1 MRGAVLSSLSA
12 FHHCSGGGARG
23 AASGASSLNSSSLS
37 LSLIILTTRLLGCAV
52 GAGRVGAVDDNACCG
67 AGVEDQV
74 AGGGAGDDRAVEED
88 EDDGGGAGEDEAE
101 AEEDEVVGGA
111 G

>member
-12 FHHCSGGGARG
+12 FHHCSGGDARG
-23 AASGASSLNSSSLS
+23 AAGGASSFNPSSLS

-52 GAGRVGAVDDNACCG
+52 GAGRVGG
-67 AGVEDQV
+67 AGVEDQL
-74 AGGGAGDDRAVEED
+74 AGGGAGDDCAVEED
-88 EDDGGGAGEDEAE
+88 DDDGGGAGEDEAE
-101 AEEDEVVGGA
+101 EEEDEVVGGA

>member
-1 MRGAVLSSLSA
+1 M
-12 FHHCSGGGARG
+12 
-23 AASGASSLNSSSLS
+23 
-37 LSLIILTTRLLGCAV
+37 
-52 GAGRVGAVDDNACCG
+52 GAVDDNACCG